1 MNAAGHNHEEP
12 KGIPDYQKI
21 MLPLLRRLEDGA
33 EHSMRELI
41 NALAVEFGLTE
52 EERKQLLPSGV
63 QPVFDNRVGWARTY
77 LLKAGLLESPR
88 RGIVKITERGRQ
100 VLAQKPEKIDNNF
113 LYQFE
118 DIRPFLSKNRDNVKI
133 DDPPELSMNA
143 TPVESIEREYR
154 RLREE
159 LAEEL
164 LQLVKKSSPRFF
176 EHLVVQL
183 LVAMGYGGSHHEAAK
198 AIGQTRDEGIDGVI
212 NEDRLGLDVVYIQA
226 KRWDTSVGRP
236 EIQKFVGALQGKRAK
251 KGIFI
256 TTSTFSK
263 EAREYASTIDIKVV
277 LIDGRELVDLMI
289 DYDVGVVTQTT
300 YRLKKIDYD
309 FFEG

>member
-1 MNAAGHNHEEP
+1 MNAAGHNHEES

-118 DIRPFLSKNRDNVKI
+118 DIRPFLSKNRDNVKA

-183 LVAMGYGGSHHEAAK
+183 LVAMGYGGSHQEAAK

-226 KRWDTSVGRP
+226 KRWDTCVGRP

-309 FFEG
+309 FFEE

>member
-1 MNAAGHNHEEP
+1 MNATGHNHEEP

-88 RGIVKITERGRQ
+88 RGIVKITDRGRQ